1 MGFLVPGL
9 KKSLNYNTQE
19 FRVTSGMNKTYNYE
33 AHGVIS
39 NVPSFLCIHLHP
51 DMCFFSHEH
60 LDRIETKHSN
70 QSTHTVSGQINELI
84 FSFVQ
89 SKGQSIR

>member
-39 NVPSFLCIHLHP
+39 NVLSFLCIHLHP
-51 DMCFFSHEH
+51 DMCFFP
-60 LDRIETKHSN
+60 
-70 QSTHTVSGQINELI
+70 
-84 FSFVQ
+84 
-89 SKGQSIR
+89 